1 MKSRSFIPFLHFHFR
16 FMFVI
21 VTGSCGDVM
30 FVLNA
35 NFPRNFSVK
44 PEAERKISDIVFGG
58 SYRSILILLITAVSK
73 LENGD
78 FHRNTARFYRPNFRV

>member
-1 MKSRSFIPFLHFHFR
+1 
-16 FMFVI
+16 MFVI

-44 PEAERKISDIVFGG
+44 PEAERKISDIVVFGG
-58 SYRSILILLITAVSK
+58 SNRSILILLITAVSK

-78 FHRNTARFYRPNFRV
+78 FLRNTARFYRPNFRV